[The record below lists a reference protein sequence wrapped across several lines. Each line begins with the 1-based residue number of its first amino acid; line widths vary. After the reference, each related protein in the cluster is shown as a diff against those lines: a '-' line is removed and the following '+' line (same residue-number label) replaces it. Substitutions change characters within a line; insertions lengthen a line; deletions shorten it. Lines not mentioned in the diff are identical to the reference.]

1 MPERPLLQDPLA
13 WSAFA
18 VAMAATGLCAAPA
31 GSWLDSG
38 EFIAAARTLGVVHPP
53 GHPAWLSLSGL
64 SELLP
69 LGPHAARVAW
79 LSALFAGVAALLQV
93 RLARLLLADYVQGW
107 QAEVWAGLA
116 ALGLLASGSLWQ
128 VATRAEVYTLALAGN
143 LWMLLA
149 ALRAGRAAERGEPLA
164 GDLGAAAV
172 AFCVGAL
179 NHHYI
184 ALFALPPA
192 LLAAWPALRRVAGR
206 DRRLAL
212 ALLAGCVWLAL
223 AYAALWLRART
234 DVELRWGDPTSL
246 GGLWDTVTAKHFQ
259 RSVAAAQVHY
269 GDNLMVLLAMVVDS
283 GGIALPVAGLLGLG
297 LGGLLRTRAAA
308 VLATTLL
315 LGLLTKGLMQID
327 THNADDHGYVLMA
340 VAALALGVAQLGAVL
355 ARAPKAATWLAG
367 GLGLAAAALQ
377 VPALLGD
384 VASNPAAL
392 RAPET
397 LDSQARREVAP
408 GSLVLT
414 NYYGAQYS
422 EAAFRLGEGRRP
434 DWQVVHLSFRVGDT
448 DGGRG
453 HAAWL
458 QSRYPQLAPLAQEA
472 LRAQAAPVPGL
483 LALLQQQPV
492 YAELDPQ
499 ARLEPE
505 VWRFGTLFQRLA
517 PKDES
522 AAPYD
527 LVQLRQAQH
536 RAWQDLYSR
545 LTPADLA
552 DHPTR
557 MVLLLQH
564 ALQAAQA
571 LRRGWRDTARDE
583 VARARLL
590 APQDQL
596 VARLQRYVAALDAT
610 WQQGGPPAYAAK
622 VREWRGRDFDALLA
636 ADP

>member
-1 MPERPLLQDPLA
+1 MPDRPLRQDPLA

-18 VAMAATGLCAAPA
+18 LAMSATGLCAAPA

-53 GHPAWLSLSGL
+53 GHPAWLSLAGL

-69 LGPHAARVAW
+69 LGPQAVRVAW
-79 LSALFAGVAALLQV
+79 LSALLAGMAALLLV
-93 RLARLLLADYVQGW
+93 RLARLVLSEYLAGW
-107 QAEVWAGLA
+107 RAEVWAGLA
-116 ALGLLASGSLWQ
+116 ALTLLTSGSLWQ

-149 ALRAGRAAERGEPLA
+149 ALRAGRAAQQGEPVA
-164 GDLGAAAV
+164 GHLGAAAV
-172 AFCVGAL
+172 AFCLGAL
-179 NHHYI
+179 NHHYVT
-184 ALFALPPA
+184 LFALPPA
-192 LLAAWPALRRVAGR
+192 LLAAWPALWPLVRR

-212 ALLAGCVWLAL
+212 ALLLGCAWLAL
-223 AYAALWLRART
+223 GYLALWLRARG
-234 DVELRWGDPTSL
+234 DVELRWGDPTTL
-246 GGLWDTVTAKHFQ
+246 PGLWDTVTAKHFQ
-259 RSVAAAQVHY
+259 RSVSAAQVHY
-269 GDNLMVLLAMVVDS
+269 GDNLMILLAMILDA

-297 LGGLLRTRAAA
+297 LGGLLRTRVAA
-308 VLATTLL
+308 VLAVTLL
-315 LGLLTKGLMQID
+315 LGLFTKGLMQID

-355 ARAPKAATWLAG
+355 ARAPKAATWAAG
-367 GLGLAAAALQ
+367 VLGLAAAGLQ
-377 VPALLGD
+377 VGALTSD
-384 VASNPAAL
+384 VASNPGAL
-392 RAPET
+392 RAPDV
-397 LDSQARREVAP
+397 LDSLARREVAP
-408 GSLVLT
+408 GALVLT
-414 NYYGAQYS
+414 NYYGTQYS
-422 EAAFRLGEGRRP
+422 EAAFRLAEGRRP

-453 HAAWL
+453 HAAWF
-458 QSRYPQLAPLAQEA
+458 QRRYPPLASLAAEA
-472 LRAQAAPVPGL
+472 VQRQAAPVPGL
-483 LALLQQQPV
+483 LALLERQPV

-499 ARLEPE
+499 ARLAPE
-505 VWRFGTLFQRLA
+505 VWHFAPLVQRLQNRA
-517 PKDES
+517 EQ

-527 LVQLRQAQH
+527 LVQVRQAQD

-557 MVLLLQH
+557 MVLLWQH

-583 VARARLL
+583 VARARAL

-596 VARLQRYVAALDAT
+596 VARLDRYVAVLDAT

-622 VREWRGRDFDALLA
+622 VREWRGLDLDALLA
-636 ADP
+636 GDP